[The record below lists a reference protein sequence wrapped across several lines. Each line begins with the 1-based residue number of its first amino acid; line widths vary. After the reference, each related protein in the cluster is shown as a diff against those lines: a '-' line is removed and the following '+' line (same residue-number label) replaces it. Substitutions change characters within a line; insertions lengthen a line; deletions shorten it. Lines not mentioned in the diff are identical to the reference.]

1 MHIILHIIYTI
12 FKCVM
17 SHKMAHMTSLT
28 ECRGET
34 QTILLGTKQYN
45 VSVQYEHMYNNF
57 NVKVDWSVIII
68 GFLQKYM

>member
-1 MHIILHIIYTI
+1 
-12 FKCVM
+12 
-17 SHKMAHMTSLT
+17 MAHMTSLT

-45 VSVQYEHMYNNF
+45 VSVQYVHMYNNF